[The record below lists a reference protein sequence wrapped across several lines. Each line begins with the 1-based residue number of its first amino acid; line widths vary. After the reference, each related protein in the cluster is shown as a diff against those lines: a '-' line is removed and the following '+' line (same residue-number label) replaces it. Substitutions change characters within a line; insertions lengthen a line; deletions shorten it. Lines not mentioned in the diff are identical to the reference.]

1 MRQRIVPLSRTAEK
15 GLDVDAL
22 RSGTL
27 ACLLLSLPPPRSMQ
41 CTTSSGSSGPTKPR
55 PKPITRL
62 KMPWMQLSIVQGTFS
77 DPAIHWE
84 NIRREETNPLGKY
97 LAKRSTGKIFGE
109 KKIHWENIGNL
120 SPEEPGSK
128 IKLHSS
134 VQFDLESG
142 LNFATL
148 KCNQSVRSITIL
160 HLKTFQSFWMWDY
173 CFKGRIKYMTA
184 MAVMSMV

>member
-1 MRQRIVPLSRTAEK
+1 MHWGRGHL
-15 GLDVDAL
+15 
-22 RSGTL
+22 L
-27 ACLLLSLPPPRSMQ
+27 ACSSLPPPRSMQ
-41 CTTSSGSSGPTKPR
+41 CTSTSSGGPTKPR

-84 NIRREETNPLGKY
+84 TICQ
-97 LAKRSTGKIFGE
+97 
-109 KKIHWENIGNL
+109 KIHWENIWREKIHLENIGNL

-142 LNFATL
+142 LYFATL
-148 KCNQSVRSITIL
+148 KCNQSVSSITIL
-160 HLKTFQSFWMWDY
+160 HLKTYQSLWMWDC
-173 CFKGRIKYMTA
+173 CFKGMIKYMTTT
-184 MAVMSMV
+184 AVMSMV

>member
-1 MRQRIVPLSRTAEK
+1 MQQWIVPLSRTAEK

-27 ACLLLSLPPPRSMQ
+27 ACSSLPPPRSMQ
-41 CTTSSGSSGPTKPR
+41 CTTTTSSSSGGPTKPR

-97 LAKRSTGKIFGE
+97 LAKDPLGKYLERKNPLGKYRQPFSWGARFKDQIALVSAIRSWIWPLFCHLE
-109 KKIHWENIGNL
+109 MQ
-120 SPEEPGSK
+120 SK
-128 IKLHSS
+128 
-134 VQFDLESG
+134 
-142 LNFATL
+142 
-148 KCNQSVRSITIL
+148 C
-160 HLKTFQSFWMWDY
+160 
-173 CFKGRIKYMTA
+173 
-184 MAVMSMV
+184 

>member
-15 GLDVDAL
+15 GLDIDAL

-27 ACLLLSLPPPRSMQ
+27 ACSSLPPPRSMQ
-41 CTTSSGSSGPTKPR
+41 CTSSSGGPTKPR

-62 KMPWMQLSIVQGTFS
+62 KMPWMQLSIVQRTFS

-84 NIRREETNPLGKY
+84 NIRREEETIPLGKY
-97 LAKRSTGKIFGE
+97 LAKISTGKIFGE

-128 IKLHSS
+128 IKLRSS

-142 LNFATL
+142 LYFATL
-148 KCNQSVRSITIL
+148 KCNQSVSSITIL
-160 HLKTFQSFWMWDY
+160 HLKTFQSQWSWNVLTLPVKSRLLF
-173 CFKGRIKYMTA
+173 GTHI
-184 MAVMSMV
+184 